1 MQPSEPKIRGILQK
15 IKRKLFYDSPLS
27 DGALFDAG
35 RRANT
40 SRRFDDVSNGLRSV
54 GFFVQDP
61 DENSSHSN
69 PIADVKADSGQCEG
83 QPQSAVHPRPLA
95 SPRGH
100 RNQHRG
106 FSSPTT
112 SDIGT
117 HVFSTRRNFSGS
129 HGSSALRSCNI
140 CAEERPERD
149 FPTVPVTSDCVH
161 AANFAC
167 NECVRR
173 QITMQLSNHGDAPPT
188 CVGCQRPLSDQDM
201 QRNATREDFERYCE
215 RAAYKLLESDH
226 RFIWCP
232 LSGCG
237 GGQIHEYGSEEPKV
251 TCCRCGGAYCF
262 IDKVR
267 WHTGS
272 TCREYSMNPEL
283 AEYVRS
289 QEEAGP
295 RGSRG
300 APAESLQDEATAQE
314 RRIKAAQEM
323 REIEERRDAD
333 FVRSRAMP
341 CPKCKYMTQKDGGC
355 KHVTCKP
362 TQYPSLPILLVW
374 AWLTLDSR
382 GDKVG
387 NVACNIAGSAE

>member
-1 MQPSEPKIRGILQK
+1 MQPSERKIRGILQK
-15 IKRKLFYDSPLS
+15 IKRKLFYASPLG
-27 DGALFDAG
+27 DGDLFEPG
-35 RRANT
+35 RRANP
-40 SRRFDDVSNGLRSV
+40 SRRFDDASNGL
-54 GFFVQDP
+54 
-61 DENSSHSN
+61 SN
-69 PIADVKADSGQCEG
+69 PIADDI
-83 QPQSAVHPRPLA
+83 HLRPLA
-95 SPRGH
+95 SPKGH
-100 RNQHRG
+100 RNQHRS

-112 SDIGT
+112 LDIGT
-117 HVFSTRRNFSGS
+117 HVFSTRRNFSDS

-149 FPTVPVTSDCVH
+149 FPTVPITSDCVH

-167 NECVRR
+167 KECIRR
-173 QITMQLSNHGDAPPT
+173 QITTQLSNHGNAPPT
-188 CVGCQRPLSDQDM
+188 CVGCQRPLSGQDM

-272 TCREYSMNPEL
+272 TCREYSMNREL

-295 RGSRG
+295 RGSG
-300 APAESLQDEATAQE
+300 GPLAESLQDEATAQE
-314 RRIKAAQEM
+314 KRIKAVQER

-333 FVRSRAMP
+333 FVRSRAIP

-355 KHVTCKP
+355 KHMTCGKCGF
-362 TQYPSLPILLVW
+362 QYCW
-374 AWLTLDSR
+374 KCRKAWRR
-382 GDKVG
+382 GHLSVE
-387 NVACNIAGSAE
+387 C